1 MRRAPVFEKEN
12 ALPCSELHFS
22 VYNWHRLTCVG
33 QDHADV

>member
-1 MRRAPVFEKEN
+1 MFEEEN

-22 VYNWHRLTCVG
+22 IGNRHALAGAR